1 MKQIG
6 VIIFILLNFH
16 AQCLS
21 QEKSSELFNETFFAL
36 KQNITN
42 WSCAGAFLV
51 TLSTHDGIL
60 VIKSNTP
67 LSYKKTP
74 GLIEYFLYQID
85 LKTIKSISVEQNDK
99 GCAGINIRTNHG
111 GTVYLMKENWNNY
124 EENIT
129 EIYTKSNGYLT
140 SEIRIKKNDLF
151 EDRCRQI
158 INAITAMA
166 VFHGNDIIDYH
177 NKGKA
182 VNPSSG
188 TGFALSSG
196 GLIAT
201 NHHVVEGAS
210 SIMVKG
216 VKGDFSKSY
225 NAKVVLDDE
234 RNDLAIIQIEDDQ
247 FTTLGDIPFGIG
259 QGFLS
264 VGEDVN
270 ALGYPMRGSMGDE
283 IKLTNGI
290 ISSLSGFQG
299 DITTYQISVP
309 VQPGNSG
316 GPLFDSKGMVAG
328 IISSKHTKA
337 ENASYAIKVSYLNNL
352 IQMLDSKSSVSR
364 VSKNQNRALPEQV
377 KYSKEFVYIIEVQ

>member
-1 MKQIG
+1 
-6 VIIFILLNFH
+6 VSAN
-16 AQCLS
+16 
-21 QEKSSELFNETFFAL
+21 
-36 KQNITN
+36 
-42 WSCAGAFLV
+42 
-51 TLSTHDGIL
+51 
-60 VIKSNTP
+60 
-67 LSYKKTP
+67 
-74 GLIEYFLYQID
+74 
-85 LKTIKSISVEQNDK
+85 
-99 GCAGINIRTNHG
+99 
-111 GTVYLMKENWNNY
+111 
-124 EENIT
+124 
-129 EIYTKSNGYLT
+129 
-140 SEIRIKKNDLF
+140 
-151 EDRCRQI
+151 
-158 INAITAMA
+158 
-166 VFHGNDIIDYH
+166 YH